1 MPEASKSSPVAKP
14 IPSITPDMAEFF
26 EGARRG
32 QLMLQ
37 KCAGCGELRFPP
49 HEICTRCLGTRAGWV
64 AVSGR
69 GEVYS
74 FNIMHQVYH
83 PGFAT
88 EVPYAVVVVKLDEG
102 VKFVSNLVGV
112 KPAEIKCG
120 MPVEVTFEKLSDQV
134 MLPKFRP
141 RGPS

>member
-1 MPEASKSSPVAKP
+1 MPEASRSSPVAKP
-14 IPSITPDMAEFF
+14 IPTITTDMVEFF

-32 QLMLQ
+32 QLMVQ
-37 KCAGCGELRFPP
+37 KCDGCGELRFPP
-49 HEICTRCLGTRAGWV
+49 HEICTRCLGRTSSWV

-74 FNIMHQVYH
+74 FNIMHQIYH

-88 EVPYAVVVVKLDEG
+88 EVPYAVVVVKLEEG
-102 VKFVSNLVGV
+102 VKFVSNLMGV
-112 KPAEIKCG
+112 KPAEINCG

-141 RGPS
+141 RRAS

>member
-1 MPEASKSSPVAKP
+1 MPEASKTSPVSKP
-14 IPSITPDMAEFF
+14 IPTITSDMVEFF
-26 EGARRG
+26 EGARGGR
-32 QLMLQ
+32 LMVQ
-37 KCAGCGELRFPP
+37 KCDGCGELRFPP
-49 HEICTRCLGTRAGWV
+49 HEICTRCLGRTSSWV

-74 FNIMHQVYH
+74 FNIMHQIYH

-88 EVPYAVVVVKLDEG
+88 EVPYAVVVVKLEEG

-141 RGPS
+141 RRAS